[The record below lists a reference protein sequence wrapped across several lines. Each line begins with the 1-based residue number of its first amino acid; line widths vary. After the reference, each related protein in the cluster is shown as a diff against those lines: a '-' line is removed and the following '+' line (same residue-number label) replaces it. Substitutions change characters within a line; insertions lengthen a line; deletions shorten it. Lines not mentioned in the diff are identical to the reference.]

1 MFGVFYGFTHQRTL
15 TASAKAA
22 HEKEEYDHKEAL
34 IQRAKAAWAE
44 KQNPSPRLG
53 DDGGMSYENFG
64 LERSSLRETGVT
76 DPDNSK
82 FDLGALLDK
91 MDADSRKA
99 GA

>member
-1 MFGVFYGFTHQRTL
+1 MATSQGVNVLRYSALVFGVFYGFTHQRTL

-44 KQNPSPRLG
+44 KQNPLPRLG
-53 DDGGMSYENFG
+53 DDG
-64 LERSSLRETGVT
+64 GVT